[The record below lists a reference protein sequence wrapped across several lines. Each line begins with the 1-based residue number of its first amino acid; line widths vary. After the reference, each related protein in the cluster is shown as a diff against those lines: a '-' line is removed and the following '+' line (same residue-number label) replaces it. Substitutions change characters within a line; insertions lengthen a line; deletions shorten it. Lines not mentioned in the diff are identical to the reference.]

1 MSQSSHDK
9 IQHAVSL
16 ITSETEK
23 LGTNVSEI
31 NGRTQDL
38 VAFAEEIA
46 ASADV
51 IVQTLDN
58 VKRQLENLT
67 N

>member
-1 MSQSSHDK
+1 MSQTSHDK
-9 IQHAVSL
+9 IHHAVSL
-16 ITSETEK
+16 ITDETER
-23 LGTNVSEI
+23 LGANVSEI

-46 ASADV
+46 ASADI

-58 VKRQLENLT
+58 VKQQLGKLT